1 MSNSKNNND
10 VTKLVTIRDI
20 RVDYTQV
27 NFYSADRRWIPD
39 GYTETLTGVT
49 RYAISM
55 ASPEVMMARFSV
67 LNELAKT
74 TELRSEVDF
83 YVSVAIRSGYA
94 HLTIGGPDIGKA
106 LDFIRGRIY
115 RINSHIWLEDH
126 PVSEGTG
133 KIVLKVPEC
142 FPVLYSLYGC
152 HTSSEG

>member
-10 VTKLVTIRDI
+10 VTKLVTLRDMG
-20 RVDYTQV
+20 VDYTQV
-27 NFYSADRRWIPD
+27 NFYSADRRWSPD
-39 GYTETLTGVT
+39 GYTDTLTGVT

-94 HLTIGGPDIGKA
+94 YLTIGGPDVGKA
-106 LDFIRGRIY
+106 LDLIRDCIY
-115 RINSHIWLEDH
+115 QINPHIWLETH
-126 PVSEGTG
+126 RASKETG
-133 KIVLKVPEC
+133 KIVLKVPE
-142 FPVLYSLYGC
+142 
-152 HTSSEG
+152 